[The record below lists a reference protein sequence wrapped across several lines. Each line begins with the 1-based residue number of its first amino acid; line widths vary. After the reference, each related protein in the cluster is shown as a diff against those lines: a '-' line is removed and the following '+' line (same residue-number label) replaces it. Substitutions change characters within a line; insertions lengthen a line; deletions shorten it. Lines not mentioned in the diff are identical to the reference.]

1 MKSQIHENKKSKLL
15 GLSKKIVML
24 IAVLVGTSVMVNAET
39 LPVKTAPAK
48 EVKMTKHPKNKKAKA
63 EKKSVAT
70 GTTSSTAKK

>member
-39 LPVKTAPAK
+39 LPVKTATAK

-63 EKKSVAT
+63 EKKSAVT